1 MCSRWIVQVFTLSI
15 VALGIAGC
23 SVWNAVLGTE
33 AAPADTSRAGG
44 RAEASP
50 VVADTEVTAGTPRPT
65 PRRLPTLRE
74 QMQRI
79 VESQKRIETRL
90 DSLVQQ
96 VQALRLEISALKAL
110 LKAQPKYT
118 ADTAAPSIPT
128 DTSVHQS
135 LVHSEAANAA
145 REHDTAT
152 TVLLPDTVIYDDRE
166 KSASVAEEAPA
177 VPEDSVLHIVD
188 THRDSADFQHQG
200 IVFPDSYHEALRA
213 LVRKEYAQ
221 AQRLFTALLKQ
232 THLHPVVRAYVHYWL
247 GEIAFAQ
254 QRYQQAIEEF
264 QRVLEARL
272 IAKMDDALFLSAEA
286 ALRMKDIPKAK
297 KFYQQLVTQFPA
309 SPYTPRARAML
320 QVL

>member
-1 MCSRWIVQVFTLSI
+1 M
-15 VALGIAGC
+15 
-23 SVWNAVLGTE
+23 WNAVLGTE
-33 AAPADTSRAGG
+33 AAPADTSRAGD
-44 RAEASP
+44 RAVTSP
-50 VVADTEVTAGTPRPT
+50 VVADTEVTAGIPQAT

-79 VESQKRIETRL
+79 VASQERIETRL

-110 LKAQPKYT
+110 LRAQPKYT
-118 ADTAAPSIPT
+118 ADTASSSAPA
-128 DTSVHQS
+128 DTSVQQPPAHPEERD
-135 LVHSEAANAA
+135 VT
-145 REHDTAT
+145 RKRDTAT
-152 TVLLPDTVIYDDRE
+152 TVLLPDTVIYNDRE
-166 KSASVAEEAPA
+166 QPASVSEGAPA

-188 THRDSADFQHQG
+188 THRDSADFEHQG
-200 IVFPDSYHEALRA
+200 IVFPESYHEALRA

-232 THLHPVVRAYVHYWL
+232 TRLHPVVRAYVHYWL

-254 QRYQQAIEEF
+254 QRYQKAIEEF